1 MKKGLAI
8 ALSLLLLL
16 SAGAFGYYTLW
27 LAPDGAY
34 NPGRSAAVMEK
45 LVSAVS
51 RDEWRS
57 LLLENWQESVTAFED
72 RESVFN
78 ELFENAAAGELNFR
92 KGREKHSFV
101 LCTPER
107 DLALLRFTYEDKQW
121 KLADTEVLLKG
132 ETHSIRILLPE
143 NAVPVVNG
151 VALDE
156 SFVTDYALPY
166 EDMTAQELAFD
177 AYPVRRVYE
186 LSGLYR
192 FPMVE
197 AEGVRLVS
205 QRLGEWSYEPTDARS
220 YSISVL
226 APADA
231 TVTVN
236 GLVLGAEDAVGSEG
250 VAVDV
255 NIPEELKGSLPTYTR
270 YRLTGLYSSAKNVQV
285 VCADGSELLCTEEN
299 GTLCYRK
306 STAQPPE
313 PEIEKLAVDYLG
325 DLCRYGAG
333 QYSFD
338 LPCRHVLRT
347 SELYMLLFRA
357 QGSLNWVRGTGL
369 DIKEIGAGD
378 YLPLNADTCVCNAKA
393 RCEIKNYYMTY
404 EAEFAV
410 QLLCQRTQEGWKVTD
425 MAYEA

>member
-16 SAGAFGYYTLW
+16 GAGAFGYYFLW
-27 LAPDGAY
+27 LSPDGVY
-34 NPGRSAAVMEK
+34 NPGRSTAVMEE
-45 LVSAVS
+45 LVNTVP
-51 RDEWRS
+51 REEWRV
-57 LLLENWQESVTAFED
+57 LLLENWKESVTPFED

-78 ELFENAAAGELNFR
+78 GLFESAGELAFR
-92 KGREKHSFV
+92 RGEEKHSFV

-107 DLALLRFTYEDKQW
+107 ELALLRFTYENKQW
-121 KLADTEVLLKG
+121 KLAGVEVLLKG
-132 ETHSIRILLPE
+132 EKHSIRVLVPE

-151 VALDE
+151 TALDE
-156 SFVTDYALPY
+156 SYITDSALPY
-166 EDMTAQELAFD
+166 EDMTARELAFD

-192 FPMVE
+192 FPTVE
-197 AEGVRLVS
+197 VEGVRLVS
-205 QRLGEWSYEPTDARS
+205 QRFSEWSYEPADARS
-220 YSISVL
+220 HSISVL

-255 NIPEELKGSLPTYTR
+255 SIPEELLGSLPSYTR
-270 YRLTGLYSSAKNVQV
+270 YRLTRLYTSEKNVQV
-285 VCADGSELLCTEEN
+285 VCDDGSELLCSEEN

-306 STAQPPE
+306 STAQAPE

-338 LPCRHVLRT
+338 LPCRHVLRS
-347 SELYMLLFRA
+347 SELYMWLFRA

-369 DIKEIGAGD
+369 NIKEVSAGD
-378 YLPLNADTCVCNAKA
+378 YLLLNADTCVCSAKA

-410 QLLCQRTQEGWKVTD
+410 QLLCQRTPDGWKVTD